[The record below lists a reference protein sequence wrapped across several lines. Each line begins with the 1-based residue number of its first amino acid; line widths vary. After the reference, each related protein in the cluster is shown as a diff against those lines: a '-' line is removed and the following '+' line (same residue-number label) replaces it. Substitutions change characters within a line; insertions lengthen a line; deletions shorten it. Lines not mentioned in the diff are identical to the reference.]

1 MRNYILNVI
10 LCLVICLPGIGQ
22 EKKALEGKKSTTEEK
37 KGPMSFGKFFK
48 EGMKQVD
55 AIFPVYELDDKY
67 YMEISEKYLGRDLFI
82 SGANGEGDWSACFWF
97 GICWSGKF
105 QKRAS
110 G

>member
-10 LCLVICLPGIGQ
+10 LCLVICLSGIGQ

-55 AIFPVYELDDKY
+55 AIFPCTSWMINITWRFLKSTLDGSVYF
-67 YMEISEKYLGRDLFI
+67 R
-82 SGANGEGDWSACFWF
+82 ANGEGDWSACFWF